1 MRVTKKWWFLM
12 VALPIVGLCA
22 KAGFWQLDRAAEK
35 QALIERLTVG
45 EAVLRSGSAL
55 ATADLSNRSY
65 RIEIEVAREDGPLL
79 FLDNRIQDGR
89 AGYEV
94 FSVVRPLNGGQHLL
108 VNLGWVEASPL
119 RSDLPNVEVPD
130 TWMLRGRWVPL
141 TESYTMSAPATE
153 QVDDQIRV
161 QSLLDHQPA
170 DALPGL
176 FLALLDHQPADAL
189 PGLFLAEGVLSRDA
203 IGPMP
208 RLGPETH
215 YGYAV
220 QWFLMASVL
229 LGLTG
234 WVAVKEFRA

>member
-65 RIEIEVAREDGPLL
+65 RIEIEVVREDGPLL

-94 FSVVRPLNGGQHLL
+94 FSLVRPLNGGQHLL

-130 TWMLRGRWVPL
+130 TWVLRGRWVPL
-141 TESYTMSAPATE
+141 TESYTMSASATE

-161 QSLLDHQPA
+161 QSLLDHQPE
-170 DALPGL
+170 
-176 FLALLDHQPADAL
+176 DAL

-234 WVAVKEFRA
+234 WVAAKEFRA

>member
-55 ATADLSNRSY
+55 ATADPSDRSY
-65 RIEIEVAREDGPLL
+65 RIEIEVVREDGPLL

-94 FSVVRPLNGGQHLL
+94 FSVVRPLNGGQQLF

-119 RSDLPNVEVPD
+119 RSDLPAVEIPD

-141 TESYTMSAPATE
+141 TESYTMSASATE
-153 QVDDQIRV
+153 RVDDQIRV

-176 FLALLDHQPADAL
+176 FLA
-189 PGLFLAEGVLSRDA
+189 EGVLPRDA

-234 WVAVKEFRA
+234 WVAVKGFRA

>member
-55 ATADLSNRSY
+55 ATTDPSDRSY
-65 RIEIEVAREDGPLL
+65 RIEIEVVREDGPLL

-94 FSVVRPLNGGQHLL
+94 FSVVRPLNGGQQLF

-119 RSDLPNVEVPD
+119 RSDLPAVEIPD

-141 TESYTMSAPATE
+141 TESYTMSASATE
-153 QVDDQIRV
+153 RVDDQIRV

-176 FLALLDHQPADAL
+176 FLA
-189 PGLFLAEGVLSRDA
+189 EGVLPRDA